1 MIDELWGNEENSEI
15 RKKPELIQWKTIFGS
30 PEGKPH
36 GFMKINQ
43 EAKFIE
49 IETARS
55 STRASS
61 FRESGVFDERE
72 RERSRWKREKECYR
86 NKWEHFLGLE
96 LGLII

>member
-1 MIDELWGNEENSEI
+1 M
-15 RKKPELIQWKTIFGS
+15 R
-30 PEGKPH
+30 
-36 GFMKINQ
+36 INQ

-72 RERSRWKREKECYR
+72 RDRDERERKSVIETNE
-86 NKWEHFLGLE
+86 NTF
-96 LGLII
+96 